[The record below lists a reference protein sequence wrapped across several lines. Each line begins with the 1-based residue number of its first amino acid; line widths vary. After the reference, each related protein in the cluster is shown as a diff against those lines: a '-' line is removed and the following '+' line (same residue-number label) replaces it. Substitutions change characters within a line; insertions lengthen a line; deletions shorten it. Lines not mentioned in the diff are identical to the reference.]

1 LSPGKYTSGV
11 SITSTAVNGP
21 FYVPVEMDV
30 VAVGPPVS
38 YFQGVADN
46 VLFEQGAT
54 VAPGEWVLVR
64 GDQFTSGA
72 AAIDSTVPKTL
83 GGATVYVNG
92 VAAPVYYVAGS
103 NVVSGGGQ
111 ITFQMPYSMPSG
123 QATVRVDRNDNGTV
137 RTGNTI
143 SVPVQS
149 AAPRL
154 LQFLV
159 NGTEYANAYD
169 YNNNNAYPIPVAAA
183 VAAGVP
189 GQPAKAGDVLTFWG
203 FGLGQTS
210 PSVTEGVVVQGF
222 PNVPNCL
229 MVFGQSVLPGLDVV
243 QTPSYCGLS
252 PGLVGVYQVNVV
264 VPAGTPRGDAVTVF
278 LQIGSVTS
286 NSVAIAVQ

>member
-1 LSPGKYTSGV
+1 
-11 SITSTAVNGP
+11 
-21 FYVPVEMDV
+21 
-30 VAVGPPVS
+30 
-38 YFQGVADN
+38 
-46 VLFEQGAT
+46 
-54 VAPGEWVLVR
+54 
-64 GDQFTSGA
+64 
-72 AAIDSTVPKTL
+72 
-83 GGATVYVNG
+83 
-92 VAAPVYYVAGS
+92 
-103 NVVSGGGQ
+103 VSGGGQ

-137 RTGNTI
+137 RPGNTI